1 MAQAVFFCWVQEG
14 FGFTS
19 IGEKF
24 IMKFQTSKNEREHH
38 VRKQ

>member
-1 MAQAVFFCWVQEG
+1 MAKAVFFCRVEQG

-19 IGEKF
+19 TLEKF
-24 IMKFQTSKNEREHH
+24 IMKFQTSKNERENH

>member
-19 IGEKF
+19 TLEKF
-24 IMKFQTSKNEREHH
+24 IMRIQTSKNEREKD
-38 VRKQ
+38 VRK

>member
-1 MAQAVFFCWVQEG
+1 MAEAVFFCSFQEG

-24 IMKFQTSKNEREHH
+24 IMKFQTSKNERENH